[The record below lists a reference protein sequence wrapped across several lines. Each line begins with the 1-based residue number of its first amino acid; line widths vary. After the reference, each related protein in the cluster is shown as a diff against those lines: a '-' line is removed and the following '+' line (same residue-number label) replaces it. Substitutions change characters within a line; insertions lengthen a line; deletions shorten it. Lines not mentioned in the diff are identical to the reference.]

1 MISPEEGPGCQGLH
15 YIFNYKD
22 IHMVTLQYVQWLRAS
37 KPYCNASRAFD
48 VLANPF
54 LDTGLSL
61 GSHTGYVLGMATRY
75 SLQENCWELQHKPLW
90 SFGPPNFFNSL
101 LGCEDEFKSALQPI
115 NGLRNQQYYG

>member
-1 MISPEEGPGCQGLH
+1 MPRFTLH
-15 YIFNYKD
+15 FQLQRYPYGD
-22 IHMVTLQYVQWLRAS
+22 SAVCTMTLHAS

-61 GSHTGYVLGMATRY
+61 GSHTVYVLGMATRC
-75 SLQENCWELQHKPLW
+75 SLQEDCWELQHKPLW